1 MVLTTTL
8 NRLREANACTERY
21 QHLLKALGGPK
32 FDHNAPIN
40 LLTILD
46 SNGVDDCLWAL
57 QATEQNCDVVA
68 RLMAADFA
76 EAVLPIYEKQ
86 YPKDQRP
93 RAAIEAARKFARG
106 EIAADELAAAS
117 AAARAADSSAARAA
131 AWAAASAAA
140 SAAARAA
147 AWAAASA
154 AQAVI
159 IRKHLSKEGA

>member
-8 NRLREANACTERY
+8 NRLHAANACAERY
-21 QHLLKALGGPK
+21 QHLLKALGGPSVNH
-32 FDHNAPIN
+32 DAPIN

-68 RLMAADFA
+68 RLMACDFA
-76 EAVLPIYEKQ
+76 EAVLQNFEKQ

-106 EIAADELAAAS
+106 EITAEELAAAS
-117 AAARAADSSAARAA
+117 AAASRCPSSSTAMSAVRAASWASSPRHS
-131 AWAAASAAA
+131 WASCTSSDRQRVAG
-140 SAAARAA
+140 
-147 AWAAASA
+147 
-154 AQAVI
+154 
-159 IRKHLSKEGA
+159 GAGRT